1 MTVFSLIRSDYVKY
15 RRYGSGFLATI
26 FLTQGFWASFQYRI
40 AHLVYV
46 NIRNKRIR
54 KIVMI
59 PFYVWQKLIEIV
71 TGISIPAAAT
81 IGHSFYIGHFSGI
94 IINSNAILGSNCN
107 ISQGVTIAVS
117 GIGER
122 RGVPKI
128 GNNVY
133 IGAGAVVAGEISVGD
148 NVVIGACSLVNRDL
162 PENAVALGVPAQIV
176 SNKGSE
182 GYI

>member
-1 MTVFSLIRSDYVKY
+1 M
-15 RRYGSGFLATI
+15 
-26 FLTQGFWASFQYRI
+26 
-40 AHLVYV
+40 
-46 NIRNKRIR
+46 
-54 KIVMI
+54 
-59 PFYVWQKLIEIV
+59 
-71 TGISIPAAAT
+71 
-81 IGHSFYIGHFSGI
+81 
-94 IINSNAILGSNCN
+94 
-107 ISQGVTIAVS
+107 
-117 GIGER
+117 
-122 RGVPKI
+122 PKI